1 MSNEDEQA
9 KTDGTNV
16 GAAAFLPA
24 AVMAQVAPQ
33 PKKPI
38 PNPPGTGKKA
48 QKKARAQAKQAKY
61 DTMMGMMAR
70 STNDTGLGMMGMGM
84 GAGPG
89 YFNPAING
97 GFSPPPPPPRPH
109 AAAVPRLPAGQPATA
124 ADTSPLTAA
133 NAMGRR
139 VLVPRDIWPTYS
151 CSEHGGAGWE
161 ARVVSATRVSAVVC
175 FAQARDRHGRPY
187 PNERLPLHVLQPL

>member
-89 YFNPAING
+89 YFNPGNQRRFFPATPSAARATSDDAAESG
-97 GFSPPPPPPRPH
+97 HRGAATAKRS
-109 AAAVPRLPAGQPATA
+109 AAAVTYDASQRHTPADAPADATA
-124 ADTSPLTAA
+124 DATADAPADA
-133 NAMGRR
+133 HEIGQRRRRDHGQRRAGGPGGR
-139 VLVPRDIWPTYS
+139 W
-151 CSEHGGAGWE
+151 G
-161 ARVVSATRVSAVVC
+161 
-175 FAQARDRHGRPY
+175 
-187 PNERLPLHVLQPL
+187 